1 MSAGPGAAAD
11 TGFRRPP
18 LRAIIFERGIVR
30 RAAIVAAIVGTVL
43 NLIAQGDFLIAGAA
57 IIYWKICLTYCVP
70 YCVATYGAT
79 TARIETYRK
88 HEAAAKAV
96 VT

>member
-1 MSAGPGAAAD
+1 MSE
-11 TGFRRPP
+11 PP
-18 LRAIIFERGIVR
+18 NRLANTSLLVVCSRSVPRQAPRALT
-30 RAAIVAAIVGTVL
+30 AAIVAAIVGTVL

-88 HEAAAKAV
+88 HEAAAKAA